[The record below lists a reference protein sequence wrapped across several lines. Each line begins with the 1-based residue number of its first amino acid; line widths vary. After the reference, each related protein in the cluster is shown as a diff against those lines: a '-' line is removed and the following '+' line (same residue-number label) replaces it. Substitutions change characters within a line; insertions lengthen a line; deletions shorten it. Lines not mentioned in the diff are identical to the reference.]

1 MFENTDAP
9 DNVTQRPGGVEGL
22 PVARA
27 AQPATVI
34 AADVALKGELT
45 AGTEVI
51 IHGQFEGSI
60 ARNTKTVIVGKAGRV
75 KALIHADKVI
85 VRGLVEGDIY
95 VDEVVEL
102 IDGSKVDG
110 NIFCSCIKVE
120 KGARFNGAVTM
131 S

>member
-1 MFENTDAP
+1 M
-9 DNVTQRPGGVEGL
+9 

-34 AADVALKGELT
+34 AADVALKGELM
-45 AGTEVI
+45 AGTEVV

-60 ARNTKTVIVGKAGRV
+60 ARNTKTLIVGKAGRV
-75 KALIHADKVI
+75 RALIRADKVV

-95 VDEVVEL
+95 GDEVVEL
-102 IDGSKVDG
+102 IDGCRVDG
-110 NIFCSCIKVE
+110 NVYCSSIKIE